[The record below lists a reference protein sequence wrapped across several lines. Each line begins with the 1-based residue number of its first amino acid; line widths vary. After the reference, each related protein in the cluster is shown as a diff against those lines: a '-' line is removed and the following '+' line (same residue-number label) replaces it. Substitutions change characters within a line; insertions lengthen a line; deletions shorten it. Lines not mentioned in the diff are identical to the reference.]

1 MNEPPEELINYI
13 LEQVRAL
20 YAIPAPTFSEQKRA
34 DYLLREFNRI
44 GLQQVQQDASGNVLG
59 CHPGAEGK
67 PLVVSAHMDTVHVES
82 AITPLVESAER
93 FSGTGVGD
101 NTLGLAA
108 LLGLGRW
115 LVAQQARFPGDV
127 WLAGNVCEEGL
138 GNLAG
143 MKALT
148 ARFADKALAYLV
160 VEGMG
165 LGQVCHRGLGV
176 ARFRIT
182 AETEGGHSW
191 VDFGKPSAIHEL
203 AEVITGLCNLALPR
217 KPRSSMNVGVIQGG
231 TSFNP
236 IASRACCELDLRS
249 EEQASL
255 ARMISSVNR
264 LVLTREKPGV
274 KLSIE
279 PIGMRPAGAIPPTH
293 ALVKL
298 ALDVLA
304 ELEVTSCLEIGSTDA
319 NVPLSQ
325 GFPAICI
332 GLTSGGHP
340 HTSKEYIELAP
351 IRQGIAQLMRLVTRA
366 WEALP

>member
-1 MNEPPEELINYI
+1 MSGPPEELIGYI

-20 YAIPAPTFSEQKRA
+20 YAIPAPTFSEQRRA

-44 GLQQVQQDASGNVLG
+44 GLQRVQQDASGNVLS
-59 CHPGAEGK
+59 CYPGAEHN
-67 PLVVSAHMDTVHVES
+67 PLVISAHMDTVHVES
-82 AITPLVESAER
+82 AVTPLVENAER
-93 FSGTGVGD
+93 WSGTGVGD

-115 LVAQQARFPGDV
+115 LVETQAQMPGDV

-143 MKALT
+143 MKAL
-148 ARFADKALAYLV
+148 AERFADKALAYLV

-191 VDFGKPSAIHEL
+191 VDFGKPSAIHAL
-203 AEVITGLCNLALPR
+203 AEVVTGLCGLTLPR

-231 TSFNP
+231 TSVNT
-236 IASRACCELDLRS
+236 IASHGFCELDLRS
-249 EEQASL
+249 EEQATL

-264 LVLTREKPGV
+264 LILNREKPGV

-293 ALVKL
+293 PLVKL

-304 ELEVTSCLEIGSTDA
+304 EVEVTSCLEIGSTDA
-319 NVPLSQ
+319 NVPLSL

-332 GLTSGGHP
+332 GITSGGHP

-351 IRQGIAQLMRLVTRA
+351 IRQGIAQLTLLVTRA
-366 WEALP
+366 WDALR